1 MNRKPFVWKKCT
13 HLRWVISIVYQVNR
27 KKNKIVEFFESDD
40 FDSISMGTC
49 NFEGGYV
56 QTNE

>member
-1 MNRKPFVWKKCT
+1 MT
-13 HLRWVISIVYQVNR
+13 HLNCLASEQN
-27 KKNKIVEFFESDD
+27 KNKIVEFFESDD
-40 FDSISMGTC
+40 FDSISMETC